1 MCLSMKKQG
10 MVVATYRGSEE
21 STHRMGIKRTDNS
34 VSSSILI
41 PAHFGNYKTIRKI
54 GNGAVGS
61 VYLAENEI
69 TKEKVAIKSLH
80 RNLAKERDSRI
91 RFRDEFELLHDEL
104 SHPNIL
110 KALEF
115 SVGEESVPYIVF
127 EYLDGNPLNIYM
139 NYFSP
144 MDISRIIRIAVQI
157 SSALQEIHDKE
168 IIHRDIKPENVFILP
183 DSDRKERVKLIDFGY
198 SKKTG
203 NNWRS
208 GRAITQEDSNI
219 IVGTPSYMAPELFD
233 GKGFDRTVDFYA
245 LGVVIYKMIAKRVPF
260 YTENPQGI
268 CEIVEK
274 HKKIT
279 PPSLSEILLNHK
291 YNDGYLDPFSAEYL
305 NNTVQCLLAKKP
317 SDRFQSGREIIN
329 HLGLV
334 FKIDE

>member
-1 MCLSMKKQG
+1 
-10 MVVATYRGSEE
+10 MVVAVFKGSEE
-21 STHRMGIKRTDNS
+21 STHRIGRIMADSSASLSIS
-34 VSSSILI
+34 V
-41 PAHFGNYKTIRKI
+41 PANFGKYRTIRKI

-61 VYLAENEI
+61 VYLAEDEV
-69 TKEKVAIKSLH
+69 THEKVAIKSLH

-110 KALEF
+110 KALDF
-115 SVGEESVPYIVF
+115 SVGEESIPYIVF

-144 MDISRIIRIAVQI
+144 MDISRMIRIIVQI

-168 IIHRDIKPENVFILP
+168 IIHRDIKPENIFILP
-183 DSDRKERVKLIDFGY
+183 DSERKERVKLIDFGY
-198 SKKTG
+198 SKKAG
-203 NNWRS
+203 DNWKS
-208 GRAITQEDSNI
+208 GRAITQEDSNV

-233 GKGFDRTVDFYA
+233 DKGYDRTVDFYA
-245 LGVVIYKMIAKRVPF
+245 LGAVIYKMITTRVPF
-260 YTENPQGI
+260 YTENARAMI
-268 CEIVEK
+268 EIIEK
-274 HKKIT
+274 HKKMT
-279 PPSLSEILLNHK
+279 PPSLREILLNHK
-291 YNDGYLDPFSAEYL
+291 YNERYLDAFSAEYL

-317 SDRFQSGREIIN
+317 SDRFQSGLDIIN